1 MPADAIVEVRRV
13 GKTYDGGVEK
23 WDRNERAKKRLLAGA
38 LGFIHPQEED
48 AGISAIE
55 AMAAGTPVIAYGSG
69 GALETV
75 RPNETGAFF
84 EEQTW
89 QSLADAVIR
98 FKRQS
103 FDHAAIRRWSQ
114 RFSRERFERELKDF
128 VESAYANRH

>member
-1 MPADAIVEVRRV
+1 AMAGPNIHFA
-13 GKTYDGGVEK
+13 GNL
-23 WDRNERAKKRLLAGA
+23 NERAKKRLLAGA
-38 LGFIHPQEED
+38 FGFIHPQEED

-75 RPNETGAFF
+75 RPGETGAFF

-98 FKRQS
+98 FKRQA

-114 RFSRERFERELKDF
+114 QFSRERFERELKDF
-128 VESAYANRH
+128 VESKYANRH